1 MKHKGKLLTLL
12 LVTIFVT
19 VSVLV
24 SQIPA
29 DTIVDL
35 IGEHNAVGLMF
46 VLGLIGGFT
55 TFSGIP
61 YHFVLMSLAAGGIT
75 PWLLGIVTALGVMIG
90 DSVMFGVSKQAGKL
104 VSGRVATWLTNVATA
119 LGARPRLLTPALV
132 LYGTVSP
139 FSNDFIVASL
149 SIMGYRYRQI
159 IIPLTIGNM
168 LYNIALAYL
177 GYYYYDVIIGWLG

>member
-1 MKHKGKLLTLL
+1 MISKAKLLTLL
-12 LVTIFVT
+12 LVIVFLT
-19 VSVLV
+19 VSVTV

-29 DTIVDL
+29 ETIVAT
-35 IGEHNAVGLMF
+35 IGDNNAVALMF
-46 VLGLIGGFT
+46 ILGLIGGFT

-61 YHFVLMSLAAGGIT
+61 YHFVLMSLAAGGIA

-104 VSGRVATWLTNVATA
+104 VSGRVATWLTTVATA
-119 LGARPRLLTPALV
+119 LGARPRLLTPALI

-149 SIMGYRYRQI
+149 SLMGYSYRRI
-159 IIPLTIGNM
+159 ILPLTAGNM